1 MTENK
6 LNNMD
11 VKRNNRSRV
20 YHLLYEHGPESLK
33 NIAGI
38 LDMSMP
44 TLLQNVKE
52 LKAENLDSWNSG
64 VKESYRRAEAKGH
77 LAVILLRRS
86 RLVWTL
92 QGITQYSC

>member
-52 LKAENLDSWNSG
+52 LKAENLIMDSG
-64 VKESYRRAEAKGH
+64 V
-77 LAVILLRRS
+77 
-86 RLVWTL
+86 
-92 QGITQYSC
+92 